1 MSLDARNISFA
12 YRERLVLND
21 VSLSLGEGEFLGLL
35 GPNGSGKSTFLKNL
49 LGFLKP
55 SGGRIVFSG
64 TDSRI
69 DGQINSQIEGQTDGR
84 AVSRAISLAGT
95 EYSRVERAKR
105 LAFVPQNSRP
115 PASLSVRD
123 VVLMGRLPHIRD
135 RWAGYGKADKEKVE
149 ETLEALGIACMGE
162 RDVASL
168 SGGEMQKVIIGRC
181 LVQEGDIL
189 LLDEATQ
196 GLDLN
201 HTIEIMEL
209 MKKKAEREGKSIV
222 AVLHDLNLA
231 SQYCDRI
238 VLLKNGRVRYQGN
251 PREVLSEEVVED
263 IYGIRAVVKTD
274 EYGRPFV
281 LPRRA
286 GSGAVR
292 EKRQKEAARV
302 Y

>member
-1 MSLDARNISFA
+1 MVSVSGLSFA
-12 YRERLVLND
+12 YHERLILND
-21 VSLSLGEGEFLGLL
+21 ISLSLKRGEFLGFL

-55 SGGRIVFSG
+55 SRGRIVFSG
-64 TDSRI
+64 AVLTRLERSR
-69 DGQINSQIEGQTDGR
+69 
-84 AVSRAISLAGT
+84 
-95 EYSRVERAKR
+95 R
-105 LAFVPQNSRP
+105 LAFVPQNSLP
-115 PASLSVRD
+115 PAALSVRD

-135 RWAGYGKADKEKVE
+135 RWAGYGKADRKKVE
-149 ETLEALGIACMGE
+149 ETLGVLGIAGMAE
-162 RDVASL
+162 RDVMSL

-189 LLDEATQ
+189 LLDEATS

-209 MKKKAEREGKSIV
+209 MRKKAAEEGKTIV

-238 VLLKNGRVRYQGN
+238 VLLKNGRLRYQGS
-251 PREVLSEEVVED
+251 PGEILTEEVVEE
-263 IYGIRAVVKTD
+263 IYGIRAVVKAD

-286 GSGAVR
+286 ASSPVSR
-292 EKRQKEAARV
+292 EAREEPHV
-302 Y
+302 H

>member
-1 MSLDARNISFA
+1 MDLNACGVSFA
-12 YRERLVLND
+12 YHERLVLND
-21 VSLSLGEGEFLGLL
+21 ISLSLKGGEFLGFL

-49 LGFLKP
+49 LGYLKP
-55 SGGRIVFSG
+55 SRGRIVFSG
-64 TDSRI
+64 TGIVPTRPEISR
-69 DGQINSQIEGQTDGR
+69 
-84 AVSRAISLAGT
+84 L
-95 EYSRVERAKR
+95 

-115 PASLSVRD
+115 PAALSVRD
-123 VVLMGRLPHIRD
+123 VILMGRLPHLRD
-135 RWAGYGKADKEKVE
+135 RWTGYGKADRQMVE
-149 ETLEALGIACMGE
+149 ETLLLLGIAGMAD
-162 RDVASL
+162 RDVMSL

-189 LLDEATQ
+189 LLDEATS

-209 MKKKAEREGKSIV
+209 MRKKADEEGKTIV

-238 VLLKNGRVRYQGN
+238 VLLKDGRLRYQGS
-251 PREVLSEEVVED
+251 PKDILTEEVVEE
-263 IYGIRAVVKTD
+263 IYSVRAVVKND

-286 GSGAVR
+286 VSPDIPETRQSAAKSRETVR
-292 EKRQKEAARV
+292 V
-302 Y
+302 

>member
-1 MSLDARNISFA
+1 MDLNASGVSFA
-12 YRERLVLND
+12 YHERLVLD
-21 VSLSLGEGEFLGLL
+21 GISLSLKTGEFLGFL

-55 SGGRIVFSG
+55 SQGRIVFSG
-64 TDSRI
+64 TNTVPTRTERSR
-69 DGQINSQIEGQTDGR
+69 
-84 AVSRAISLAGT
+84 
-95 EYSRVERAKR
+95 R

-123 VVLMGRLPHIRD
+123 VILMGRLPHIRD
-135 RWAGYGKADKEKVE
+135 RWTGYGEADRQKVE
-149 ETLEALGIACMGE
+149 EMLGLLGITGMAE
-162 RDVASL
+162 RDVMSL

-189 LLDEATQ
+189 LLDEATS

-209 MKKKAEREGKSIV
+209 MRKKAGEGKTIV

-238 VLLKNGRVRYQGN
+238 VLLKNGRLRYQGR
-251 PREVLSEEVVED
+251 PQEILTEEVVEE
-263 IYGIRAVVKTD
+263 IYGIRAAVKAD

-286 GSGAVR
+286 ASPPAI
-292 EKRQKEAARV
+292 EKRQKETTYV

>member
-1 MSLDARNISFA
+1 MVSVSGLSFA
-12 YRERLVLND
+12 YHERLILND
-21 VSLSLGEGEFLGLL
+21 ISLALKGGEFLGFL

-55 SGGRIVFSG
+55 SRGRIVFSG
-64 TDSRI
+64 AVLSRM
-69 DGQINSQIEGQTDGR
+69 ER
-84 AVSRAISLAGT
+84 SRRI
-95 EYSRVERAKR
+95 
-105 LAFVPQNSRP
+105 AFVPQNSLP
-115 PASLSVRD
+115 PAALSVRD
-123 VVLMGRLPHIRD
+123 VILMGRLPHIRD
-135 RWAGYGKADKEKVE
+135 RWAGYGKADRQRVE
-149 ETLEALGIACMGE
+149 ETLDVLGIAGMAE
-162 RDVASL
+162 RDVMSL

-189 LLDEATQ
+189 LLDEATS

-209 MKKKAEREGKSIV
+209 MRKKADKEGKTIV

-238 VLLKNGRVRYQGN
+238 VLLKNGRLRYQGS
-251 PREVLSEEVVED
+251 PGEILTEELVDE
-263 IYGIRAVVKTD
+263 IYGIRAVVKAD

-286 GSGAVR
+286 ASPVLR
-292 EKRQKEAARV
+292 EMREEPRV
-302 Y
+302 H

>member
-1 MSLDARNISFA
+1 MVNVSGVSFS
-12 YRERLVLND
+12 YHERLILND
-21 VSLSLGEGEFLGLL
+21 ISLSLKGGEFLGFL

-55 SGGRIVFSG
+55 SRGRIVFSG
-64 TDSRI
+64 
-69 DGQINSQIEGQTDGR
+69 
-84 AVSRAISLAGT
+84 AVLSRA
-95 EYSRVERAKR
+95 ERSRR
-105 LAFVPQNSRP
+105 LAFVPQNSLP

-123 VVLMGRLPHIRD
+123 VILMGRLPHIRD
-135 RWAGYGKADKEKVE
+135 RWAGYGKADKQKVE
-149 ETLEALGIACMGE
+149 ETLDALGIAGMAE
-162 RDVASL
+162 RDVTSL

-189 LLDEATQ
+189 LLDEATS

-209 MKKKAEREGKSIV
+209 MRKKADEEGKTIV

-238 VLLKNGRVRYQGN
+238 VLLKNGRLRYQGS
-251 PREVLSEEVVED
+251 PAGILTEEVVEE

-286 GSGAVR
+286 APPVSR
-292 EKRQKEAARV
+292 DMRRQETAHV
-302 Y
+302 H

>member
-1 MSLDARNISFA
+1 VDFKAEHISFTYHIA
-12 YRERLVLND
+12 GRVILD
-21 VSLSLGEGEFLGLL
+21 DISLSFKAGEFLGFL

-55 SGGRIVFSG
+55 SHGRVVFSG
-64 TDSRI
+64 SILTRAERSRH
-69 DGQINSQIEGQTDGR
+69 
-84 AVSRAISLAGT
+84 
-95 EYSRVERAKR
+95 
-105 LAFVPQNSRP
+105 LAFVPQNAWA
-115 PASLSVRD
+115 PASLTVRE
-123 VVLMGRLPHIRD
+123 VILMGRLPHIRD
-135 RWAGYGKADKEKVE
+135 RWTGYGREDKQKVVE
-149 ETLEALGIACMGE
+149 VLDALGIADMAE
-162 RDVASL
+162 RDITNL

-189 LLDEATQ
+189 LLDEATS

-209 MKKKAEREGKSIV
+209 MRQKAGSEGKTVI

-238 VLLKNGRVRYQGN
+238 VFLKNGRLRYQGS
-251 PREVLSEEVVED
+251 PQEILTEEVVEE
-263 IYGIRAVVKTD
+263 IYGVRAAVRTD

-281 LPRRA
+281 LPRRT
-286 GSGAVR
+286 
-292 EKRQKEAARV
+292 EEPHKEAAHI

>member
-1 MSLDARNISFA
+1 MVDAENISFA
-12 YRERLVLND
+12 YHERPILKD
-21 VSLSLGEGEFLGLL
+21 ISLSLKAGEFLGFL

-55 SGGRIVFSG
+55 SHGRIVFSG
-64 TDSRI
+64 
-69 DGQINSQIEGQTDGR
+69 
-84 AVSRAISLAGT
+84 AVLSRA
-95 EYSRVERAKR
+95 ERSRR
-105 LAFVPQNSRP
+105 LAFVPQNSLP
-115 PASLSVRD
+115 PAALSVRD
-123 VVLMGRLPHIRD
+123 VILMGRLPHIRD
-135 RWAGYGKADKEKVE
+135 RWSGYGKADRQKVE
-149 ETLEALGIACMGE
+149 EVLGVLGIAGMAE
-162 RDVASL
+162 RDVMSL
-168 SGGEMQKVIIGRC
+168 SGGEMQKVVIGRC

-189 LLDEATQ
+189 LLDEATS

-209 MKKKAEREGKSIV
+209 MRKKAGEEGKTIV

-238 VLLKNGRVRYQGN
+238 VLLKNGRLRYQGS
-251 PREVLSEEVVED
+251 PQEILSEEVVEE
-263 IYGIRAVVKTD
+263 IYGIRVVIKTD

-286 GSGAVR
+286 ASAGVR
-292 EKRQKEAARV
+292 ETRQKETAHV

>member
-1 MSLDARNISFA
+1 MSLEVCGVSFA
-12 YRERLVLND
+12 YRERLILND
-21 VSLSLGEGEFLGLL
+21 ISLSLRGGEFLGFL

-55 SGGRIVFSG
+55 SKGRIVFSG
-64 TDSRI
+64 TAVPARTERSRMEH
-69 DGQINSQIEGQTDGR
+69 S
-84 AVSRAISLAGT
+84 
-95 EYSRVERAKR
+95 KR

-115 PASLSVRD
+115 PSSLSVRD
-123 VVLMGRLPHIRD
+123 VILMGRLPHIRD
-135 RWAGYGKADKEKVE
+135 RWTGYGKEDKEKVE
-149 ETLEALGIACMGE
+149 EMLKVLGIAGMAE

-189 LLDEATQ
+189 LLDEATS

-209 MKKKAEREGKSIV
+209 MRKKAGLEGKTIV

-238 VLLKNGRVRYQGN
+238 VLLKDGRLRYQGN
-251 PREVLSEEVVED
+251 PAEILTEEVVEEL
-263 IYGIRAVVKTD
+263 YGVRAAGKND

-286 GSGAVR
+286 APPDMR
-292 EKRQKEAARV
+292 EAGHKALQKEAV
-302 Y
+302 HVL

>member
-1 MSLDARNISFA
+1 MSLSAECVSFA
-12 YRERLVLND
+12 YHKRIVLND
-21 VSLSLGEGEFLGLL
+21 ISLSLTPGEFLGFL

-49 LGFLKP
+49 LGYLKP
-55 SGGRIVFSG
+55 SRGRIVFSG
-64 TDSRI
+64 AVL
-69 DGQINSQIEGQTDGR
+69 GR
-84 AVSRAISLAGT
+84 AERSR
-95 EYSRVERAKR
+95 R

-115 PASLSVRD
+115 PAALSVREL
-123 VVLMGRLPHIRD
+123 VLMGRLPHIRD
-135 RWAGYGKADKEKVE
+135 RWAGYGKDDRQKVE
-149 ETLEALGIACMGE
+149 ETLDALGIAGMAE
-162 RDVASL
+162 RDVTSL
-168 SGGEMQKVIIGRC
+168 SGGELQKVIIGRC

-189 LLDEATQ
+189 LLDEATS

-209 MKKKAEREGKSIV
+209 MRKKADEEAKTVV

-238 VLLKNGRVRYQGN
+238 VLLKNGCLRYQGK
-251 PREVLSEEVVED
+251 PRDILNEKVVEE
-263 IYGIRAVVKTD
+263 IYGIRAAVKQD

-286 GSGAVR
+286 GPETGQA
-292 EKRQKEAARV
+292 KRQKEGVHV

>member
-1 MSLDARNISFA
+1 VSLDALDVSFA
-12 YRERLVLND
+12 YHKKLILKD
-21 VSLSLGEGEFLGLL
+21 ISLSLRGGEFLGFL

-55 SGGRIVFSG
+55 SKGRIVFSG
-64 TDSRI
+64 AGGAVPSR
-69 DGQINSQIEGQTDGR
+69 R
-84 AVSRAISLAGT
+84 FRSRL
-95 EYSRVERAKR
+95 

-123 VVLMGRLPHIRD
+123 VILMGRLPHIRD
-135 RWAGYGKADKEKVE
+135 RWTGYGKEDKEKVE
-149 ETLEALGIACMGE
+149 ETIKALGIADMAE
-162 RDVASL
+162 RDVMSL

-181 LVQEGDIL
+181 LAQEGDIL
-189 LLDEATQ
+189 LLDEATS

-201 HTIEIMEL
+201 HAIEIMEL
-209 MKKKAEREGKSIV
+209 MRKKAVREGKTIV

-238 VLLKNGRVRYQGN
+238 VLLKDGRLRYQGS
-251 PREVLSEEVVED
+251 PAEILTEEVVEE
-263 IYGIRAVVKTD
+263 IYGVRAAVKTD

-286 GSGAVR
+286 ASSDTQKAG
-292 EKRQKEAARV
+292 QKEGACV

>member
-1 MSLDARNISFA
+1 MSLNVCGISFA
-12 YRERLVLND
+12 YHERLILND
-21 VSLSLGEGEFLGLL
+21 ISLSLKAGEFLGFL

-55 SGGRIVFSG
+55 SRGRIVFSG
-64 TDSRI
+64 TGAVPTRTERSR
-69 DGQINSQIEGQTDGR
+69 
-84 AVSRAISLAGT
+84 
-95 EYSRVERAKR
+95 Y
-105 LAFVPQNSRP
+105 LAFAPQNSRP

-123 VVLMGRLPHIRD
+123 LILMGRLPHIRD
-135 RWAGYGKADKEKVE
+135 RWSGYGKEDRQKVE
-149 ETLEALGIACMGE
+149 EILTALGIGAMAE
-162 RDVASL
+162 RDVMSL
-168 SGGEMQKVIIGRC
+168 SGGEMQKAILGRC

-189 LLDEATQ
+189 LLDEATS

-209 MKKKAEREGKSIV
+209 MRKKADEEGKTIV

-238 VLLKNGRVRYQGN
+238 VLLKNGHLRYQGN
-251 PREVLSEEVVED
+251 PREILTEEVVEE
-263 IYGIRAVVKTD
+263 IYGIRAAVKTD

-286 GSGAVR
+286 APSEAGEVP
-292 EKRQKEAARV
+292 QKEGAGV
-302 Y
+302 H

>member
-1 MSLDARNISFA
+1 VSLKAEEVSFA
-12 YRERLVLND
+12 YHERIILRD
-21 VSLSLGEGEFLGLL
+21 ISLSLKPGEFLGFL

-49 LGFLKP
+49 LGYLKP
-55 SGGRIVFSG
+55 SRGRIVFSG
-64 TDSRI
+64 SGLVPTRAERSR
-69 DGQINSQIEGQTDGR
+69 
-84 AVSRAISLAGT
+84 
-95 EYSRVERAKR
+95 R

-115 PASLSVRD
+115 PAALSVRELI
-123 VVLMGRLPHIRD
+123 LMGRLPHIRD
-135 RWAGYGKADKEKVE
+135 RWAGYGKADRQKVE
-149 ETLEALGIACMGE
+149 ETLAVLGIVDMAE
-162 RDVASL
+162 RDVTSL

-189 LLDEATQ
+189 LLDEATS

-209 MKKKAEREGKSIV
+209 MRKKADEERKTIV

-238 VLLKNGRVRYQGN
+238 VLLKNGGLRYQGS
-251 PREVLSEEVVED
+251 PREILTEEVVEE
-263 IYGIRAVVKTD
+263 IYGVRAVVKAD

-281 LPRRA
+281 LPRRSA
-286 GSGAVR
+286 SADIQ
-292 EKRQKEAARV
+292 EERQKETIHV